1 MSDMN
6 MIGPIPR
13 PDGSLG
19 GRKPQ
24 SHEEKH
30 YASLAMPS
38 FTDTNL
44 FNSHSSGGNQQ
55 AGGVELD
62 EDGFL
67 FRPPLHSLSHNDDG
81 SIQDTHTALEGLFSG
96 PLPQHSPEHPALELS
111 PAHRSTDGNPAADTE
126 EEVVTGQKR
135 RAGTSRVNMLA
146 RGAACEFCKRRKL
159 KCSAEYPTCA
169 ACKKG
174 GKTCV
179 YSQKKVRSKVRQLED
194 RLAELEKKLDDPTT
208 SHEITPTSTPFPN
221 VTLGGDLVM
230 GGVGDTNPPGLDFWE
245 RFAGAH
251 GNTAETGFTFN
262 AELAD
267 WGLDQS
273 METTLMTLADA
284 AASDVVPPTKFGWET
299 MDEVELASEIVK
311 AVEGGKGVGEKI
323 VGHL

>member
-1 MSDMN
+1 
-6 MIGPIPR
+6 
-13 PDGSLG
+13 
-19 GRKPQ
+19 
-24 SHEEKH
+24 
-30 YASLAMPS
+30 MPS
-38 FTDTNL
+38 FTDNNL
-44 FNSHSSGGNQQ
+44 FTSHSTSNQQ
-55 AGGVELD
+55 NNRAGLD

-67 FRPPLHSLSHNDDG
+67 FRPPSHSLSHSDDG
-81 SIQDTHTALEGLFSG
+81 ANQDTHTALEGLFSG
-96 PLPQHSPEHPALELS
+96 PLPQQSPVQTNIDIS
-111 PAHRSTDGNPAADTE
+111 PQRRSTDGTPAAETDE
-126 EEVVTGQKR
+126 DAITGQKR
-135 RAGTSRVNMLA
+135 RAGTSRINMLA

-194 RLAELEKKLDDPTT
+194 RLAELEKKLDDPTV
-208 SHEITPTSTPFPN
+208 SAEITPNSTPFPAAGPGESGGSN
-221 VTLGGDLVM
+221 GLGGM
-230 GGVGDTNPPGLDFWE
+230 SDTNPPGLDFWE
-245 RFAGAH
+245 RFAGVH

-262 AELAD
+262 SDLTD

-284 AASDVVPPTKFGWET
+284 AASDVVPPTNFGWEG
-299 MDEVELASEIVK
+299 MDEVEIASEIVK